1 MLKSTFYFLL
11 NVFGFACL
19 GLLWAGLPLGFL
31 QGWASDDWRA
41 SGTGFVLYG
50 AIGLVIGLVLG
61 TVRSWMISGKLSKV
75 ALVHTIALLVLVATV
90 ALRIAADRK
99 EEPSMTNKAQAGEGA
114 RIKAQEPVYFSDRD
128 IAEDILGSTDL
139 NQVTESDTSIIAD
152 ALRSHFKIPQDQGI
166 IFIGIPTTKT
176 EETETETKRTPI
188 EAGIESACVITKRGD
203 TFYWAS
209 REGKVMKPTSH
220 GFYITY
226 NAYDGAGYLRFDNPD
241 TVGLL
246 GEISGEE
253 HKTQYTEHML
263 LGLATI
269 TYRGE
274 VLFPVYEK
282 SDE

>member
-1 MLKSTFYFLL
+1 
-11 NVFGFACL
+11 L

-50 AIGLVIGLVLG
+50 AIGLVIGLILG
-61 TVRSWMISGKLSKV
+61 TVRSWMIAGKLSKV
-75 ALVHTIALLVLVATV
+75 ALVHTIALLVLVAAV
-90 ALRIAADRK
+90 ALRIAADAK
-99 EEPSMTNKAQAGEGA
+99 EKNSRADPAGEGNGIATGEPDRA
-114 RIKAQEPVYFSDRD
+114 RFPTSFTTEEMIGINTNRFRLMYREGISH
-128 IAEDILGSTDL
+128 GDL
-139 NQVTESDTSIIAD
+139 IN
-152 ALRSHFKIPQDQGI
+152 HFKIPKDQDLVFVGM
-166 IFIGIPTTKT
+166 PNTKT
-176 EETETETKRTPI
+176 EATESETIRRPI
-188 EAGIESACVITKRGD
+188 EARIESACVITKRGD

-246 GEISGEE
+246 GEISGED

-263 LGLATI
+263 LGLASI

-282 SDE
+282 PNQ